1 MSKINNNTLAILCI
15 LTGMSVFSIQDVLIR
30 IISDEISAFQILFT
44 RSIIGS
50 SLLCLY
56 LKYKNIP
63 IIFSSQYP
71 VLTIIRAIIFLLG
84 FTLFYVALANIPFAI
99 ATSLF
104 FY

>member
-30 IISDEISAFQILFT
+30 FISDEISAFKILFT

-71 VLTIIRAIIFLLG
+71 ILTTIRAIIFLSKR
-84 FTLFYVALANIPFAI
+84 LF
-99 ATSLF
+99 
-104 FY
+104 